1 MEDLR
6 IATIGTSMI
15 TGQFLEAVGLV
26 DGITFAGA
34 YSRSLEKAEE
44 WSRAHGADRAW
55 DNLDALAA
63 DDSVDAVYIASPN
76 LLHAEQ
82 ALKMIGGGKHV
93 LVEKPLGTTR
103 AEARRVFEAAREKG
117 VVAMEAMRL
126 VHDPAWRVVA
136 ENLHFLG
143 TLRRASFPYGKYS
156 SRYDKVLA
164 GEQTNIF
171 DPAFATGA
179 LMDIGIYPLNA
190 LVLMLGEPDD
200 LMCFADTVD
209 VTGDGGTIDLCGT
222 VLFDYPDAVA
232 TVSYSK
238 VTDDRLPAQIE
249 GEKGTMIIDSVPQ
262 PRRIEVFYGD
272 GSSEV
277 LPVPGRKNRTDHEV
291 GNMEFEVADFLAAC
305 RGELSLER
313 LNENTLAVIGIMD
326 TVRLREGIVF
336 PHDEG

>member
-1 MEDLR
+1 
-6 IATIGTSMI
+6 
-15 TGQFLEAVGLV
+15 
-26 DGITFAGA
+26 
-34 YSRSLEKAEE
+34 
-44 WSRAHGADRAW
+44 
-55 DNLDALAA
+55 
-63 DDSVDAVYIASPN
+63 
-76 LLHAEQ
+76 
-82 ALKMIGGGKHV
+82 MIGGGKHV

-249 GEKGTMIIDSVPQ
+249 GEKGTMIVDSVPQ

-272 GSSEV
+272 GSSQV

>member
-1 MEDLR
+1 MADLR

-26 DGITFAGA
+26 DGVTFVGA
-34 YSRSLEKAEE
+34 YSRSLEKARA
-44 WSRAHGADRAW
+44 WSRDHGAERAW
-55 DNLDALAA
+55 DSLDALAG

-93 LVEKPLGTTR
+93 LVEKPFATTR
-103 AEARRVFEAAREKG
+103 AEAGRVFEAAREKG

-136 ENLHFLG
+136 ENLHRLG

-171 DPAFATGA
+171 DPSLATGA

-209 VTGDGGTIDLCGT
+209 VTGDGGIIDLCGT
-222 VLFDYPDAVA
+222 VLLDYPGAVA

-249 GEKGTMIIDSVPQ
+249 GEKGTMIVDGVPQ
-262 PRRIEVFYGD
+262 PRRVEIFLGD

-277 LPVPGRKNRTDHEV
+277 LPLPERKNRTDHEV
-291 GNMEFEVADFLAAC
+291 GNMEYEVADFAAAC
-305 RGELSLER
+305 RGELSLDR

-326 TVRLREGIVF
+326 TVRMREGIVF
-336 PHDEG
+336 PHDAR

>member
-1 MEDLR
+1 MADLT

-34 YSRSLEKAEE
+34 YSRSLDKART
-44 WSRAHGADRAW
+44 WSAEHGASAAW
-55 DNLDALAA
+55 DDLDALAA
-63 DDSVDAVYIASPN
+63 DGSVDAVYIASPN

-82 ALKMIGGGKHV
+82 ALKMIEAGKHV
-93 LVEKPLGTTR
+93 LVEKPFATTK
-103 AEARRVFEAAREKG
+103 AEAAQVFEAAQKKG

-136 ENLHFLG
+136 ENLPRLG

-171 DPAFATGA
+171 DPSLATGA

-200 LMCFADTVD
+200 LMAFADTAD
-209 VTGDGGTIDLCGT
+209 VTGDGGLIDLCGT
-222 VLFDYPDAVA
+222 VLFDYPEAVA
-232 TVSYSK
+232 CVSYSK
-238 VTDDRLPAQIE
+238 VTNDRLPAQFE
-249 GEKGTMIIDSVPQ
+249 GEKGTMVVDSVPQ
-262 PRRIEVFYGD
+262 PSRVEIFFGD

-277 LPVPGRKNRTDHEV
+277 LPLPERKNRTSHEV
-291 GNMEFEVADFLAAC
+291 GNMEYEVADFVAAC
-305 RGELSLER
+305 RGELSLDR
-313 LNENTLAVIGIMD
+313 LNENTLAVLGIMD
-326 TVRLREGIVF
+326 TVRMREGIVF
-336 PHDEG
+336 PHDER